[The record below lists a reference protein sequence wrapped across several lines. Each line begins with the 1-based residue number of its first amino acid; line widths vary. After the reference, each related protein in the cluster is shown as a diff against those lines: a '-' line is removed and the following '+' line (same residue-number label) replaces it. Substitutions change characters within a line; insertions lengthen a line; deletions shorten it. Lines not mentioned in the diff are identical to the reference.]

1 MLDILAITGPIYIT
15 ITIGYLTT
23 RQGIFAKPDM
33 RVFGK
38 FVFNLALPAML
49 FNAVSQRK
57 IGEIF
62 NGNYV
67 LVYLLG
73 SLLTLLLGWLWCRR
87 FAKMDGLSSTF
98 YVMGM
103 TCSNSGFVGFP
114 ILVLIMAPVA
124 GVALAMNMIVENFV
138 IIPFLLAL
146 ADRSQHKSASWLHTV
161 AESLKKLVANPLV
174 IGLVL
179 GSLFSLSGWQMPA
192 AISRVINLFALS
204 SSALSLFV
212 IGGTL
217 VGLPLK
223 GLSRHVLPI
232 TVGKLL
238 VHPLAMFV
246 VMTLLTWLG
255 LPQLDAPVRAAA
267 LLMAAM
273 PMMGTYI
280 VLAQLYG
287 KEDISAAALLIT
299 TATSFFTLSALLW
312 LLKPTLT

>member
-15 ITIGYLTT
+15 ILIGYLTT

-38 FVFNLALPAML
+38 YVFNLALPAML

-87 FAKMDGLSSTF
+87 FAKSDGLRSTF

-114 ILVLIMAPVA
+114 ILALILAPMA

-146 ADRSQHKSASWLHTV
+146 AERSQNKQRPWLQ
-161 AESLKKLVANPLV
+161 AMADSLVKLITNPLV

-179 GSLFSLSGWQMPA
+179 GSLVSLSGWQLPTPL
-192 AISRVINLFALS
+192 SRVINLFALS

-223 GLSRHVLPI
+223 GLSQQILPI

-238 VHPLAMFV
+238 LHPLAVFIA
-246 VMTLLTWLG
+246 MTILIWLG
-255 LPQLDAPVRAAA
+255 LPPLDASARTAA

-287 KEDISAAALLIT
+287 QEDISAAALLVT
-299 TATSFFTLSALLW
+299 TVISFFTLSALLW
-312 LLKPTLT
+312 FLQHTA

>member
-1 MLDILAITGPIYIT
+1 MFDILAITGPIYIT
-15 ITIGYLTT
+15 ILIGYFAT
-23 RQGIFAKPDM
+23 RQGIFAKHDM

-38 FVFNLALPAML
+38 YVFNLALPAML
-49 FNAVSQRK
+49 FNAVSQK
-57 IGEIF
+57 QISEIF
-62 NGNYV
+62 NAQYV

-73 SLLTLLLGWLWCRR
+73 SLLTLLLGWIWCRR
-87 FAKMDGLSSTF
+87 FAHLDGIHSTF

-114 ILVLIMAPVA
+114 ILVLILAPVA

-146 ADRSQHKSASWLHTV
+146 AERSQNKSRSWLQAITD
-161 AESLKKLVANPLV
+161 SLMKLVTNPLV

-179 GSLFSLSGWQMPA
+179 GSLVSLSGWQLPTP
-192 AISRVINLFALS
+192 ISRVINLFALS

-223 GLSRHVLPI
+223 GLSRQVLPI

-238 VHPLAMFV
+238 VHPLAVFA
-246 VMTLLTWLG
+246 VMACLTWLG
-255 LPQLDAPVRAAA
+255 LPQLDTSIRTAA

-287 KEDISAAALLIT
+287 QEDTSAAALLVT
-299 TATSFFTLSALLW
+299 TAVSFFSLSALLW
-312 LLKPTLT
+312 LLNRAML

>member
-15 ITIGYLTT
+15 ILIGYLTT
-23 RQGIFAKPDM
+23 RQGIFAKADM

-57 IGEIF
+57 ISEIF
-62 NGNYV
+62 NGTYV

-87 FAKMDGLSSTF
+87 FAKMDSLSSTF
-98 YVMGM
+98 HVMGM

-138 IIPFLLAL
+138 IIPLLLAL
-146 ADRSQHKSASWLHTV
+146 AERSQNKSRHWLRAV
-161 AESLKKLVANPLV
+161 GDAFVKLITNPIV
-174 IGLVL
+174 IGLVM
-179 GSLFSLSGWQMPA
+179 GSIVALSGWQLPPA
-192 AISRVINLFALS
+192 VSRVINLFALS

-223 GLSRHVLPI
+223 GLSQHVFPI
-232 TVGKLL
+232 IVGKLL
-238 VHPLAMFV
+238 LHPLAMFA
-246 VMTLLTWLG
+246 VMACLTWVG
-255 LPQLDAPVRAAA
+255 LPPLDNSMRVAA
-267 LLMAAM
+267 LLLAAM

-280 VLAQLYG
+280 VFAQLYG
-287 KEDISAAALLIT
+287 KEDISAAALLLT

-312 LLKPTLT
+312 LLKPTLS

>member
-15 ITIGYLTT
+15 ILIGYLTT
-23 RQGIFAKPDM
+23 QQGVFAKSDM

-38 FVFNLALPAML
+38 YVFNLALPAML
-49 FNAVSQRK
+49 FNAVSQRQ

-73 SLLTLLLGWLWCRR
+73 SLLTLFLGWFWCRR
-87 FAKMDGLSSTF
+87 FAKMNSITSTF

-114 ILVLIMAPVA
+114 ILVLLLAPVA

-146 ADRSQHKSASWLHTV
+146 AERSQNKSRSWLQAV
-161 AESLKKLVANPLV
+161 GVSLVKLITNPLV

-179 GSLFSLSGWQMPA
+179 GSLVSLSGWRMPE

-223 GLSRHVLPI
+223 GLSRQVLPI
-232 TVGKLL
+232 TFGKLL
-238 VHPLAMFV
+238 VHPLAVFA
-246 VMTLLTWLG
+246 VMAFLTWLG
-255 LPQLDAPVRAAA
+255 MPQMDASTRTAA

-280 VLAQLYG
+280 VLAQLYRQ
-287 KEDISAAALLIT
+287 EDISAAALLVT
-299 TATSFFTLSALLW
+299 TVISFFTLSALLW

>member
-15 ITIGYLTT
+15 IFIGYLAT

-38 FVFNLALPAML
+38 YVFNLALPAML

-62 NGNYV
+62 NGSYV

-87 FAKMDGLSSTF
+87 FAKLSGLKSTF

-114 ILVLIMAPVA
+114 ILVLLMAPVA

-146 ADRSQHKSASWLHTV
+146 ADRSQDKQRSWQR
-161 AESLKKLVANPLV
+161 AMADSLMKLITNPLV

-179 GSLFSLSGWQMPA
+179 GSLLSLSGWQLPA
-192 AISRVINLFALS
+192 TMSRVINLFALS

-223 GLSRHVLPI
+223 GLSQQVLPI
-232 TVGKLL
+232 AAGKLL
-238 VHPLAMFV
+238 VHPLAVFA
-246 VMTLLTWLG
+246 VMALLAWLG
-255 LPQLDAPVRAAA
+255 LPQLDASTRTAA

-287 KEDISAAALLIT
+287 QEDTSAAALLVT
-299 TATSFFTLSALLW
+299 TVVSFFTLSTLLW
-312 LLKPTLT
+312 LLQHTA

>member
-1 MLDILAITGPIYIT
+1 MLDILVITGPIYIT
-15 ITIGYLTT
+15 ILIGYLTT
-23 RQGIFAKPDM
+23 RQGIFAKHDM

-62 NGNYV
+62 NLNYV

-73 SLLTLLLGWLWCRR
+73 SLLTLLLGWFWCRC
-87 FAKMDGLSSTF
+87 FAKMDSITSTF

-114 ILVLIMAPVA
+114 ILVLILAPVA

-146 ADRSQHKSASWLHTV
+146 AERSQNKSRSWLQAV
-161 AESLKKLVANPLV
+161 GVSLVKLITNPLV

-179 GSLFSLSGWQMPA
+179 GSLASLSGWQLPA
-192 AISRVINLFALS
+192 TISRVINLFALS

-223 GLSRHVLPI
+223 GLSRQVLPI
-232 TVGKLL
+232 TVGKLF
-238 VHPLAMFV
+238 VHPLAVFFAMIF
-246 VMTLLTWLG
+246 LTWLG
-255 LPQLDAPVRAAA
+255 WPQMDASTRTAA

-287 KEDISAAALLIT
+287 QEDISAAALLVT
-299 TATSFFTLSALLW
+299 TVASFFTLSALLW
-312 LLKPTLT
+312 LLKPILT

>member
-1 MLDILAITGPIYIT
+1 
-15 ITIGYLTT
+15 
-23 RQGIFAKPDM
+23 
-33 RVFGK
+33 
-38 FVFNLALPAML
+38 
-49 FNAVSQRK
+49 
-57 IGEIF
+57 
-62 NGNYV
+62 
-67 LVYLLG
+67 
-73 SLLTLLLGWLWCRR
+73 
-87 FAKMDGLSSTF
+87 MDSLSSTF

-146 ADRSQHKSASWLHTV
+146 ADRSQNKSASWLHAV
-161 AESLKKLVANPLV
+161 AESLVKLITNPLV

-179 GSLFSLSGWQMPA
+179 GSLVSLSEWQMPA

-223 GLSRHVLPI
+223 GLSRQVLPI

-238 VHPLAMFV
+238 VHPLAIFV
-246 VMTLLTWLG
+246 VMAVLTWLG
-255 LPQLDAPVRAAA
+255 LPQLDASVRAAA

-312 LLKPTLT
+312 LLKPTLL

>member
-15 ITIGYLTT
+15 ILIGYLTT

-38 FVFNLALPAML
+38 YVFNLALPAML
-49 FNAVSQRK
+49 FNAVSQRQ

-73 SLLTLLLGWLWCRR
+73 LLLTLLLGWLWCRR
-87 FAKMDGLSSTF
+87 FAKMDSLGSTF

-114 ILVLIMAPVA
+114 ILVLMMAPVA

-146 ADRSQHKSASWLHTV
+146 ADRSQNKSASWLQAV
-161 AESLKKLVANPLV
+161 AESLMKLITNPLV

-179 GSLFSLSGWQMPA
+179 GSLVSLSGWQMPA

-223 GLSRHVLPI
+223 GLSQRV
-232 TVGKLL
+232 
-238 VHPLAMFV
+238 
-246 VMTLLTWLG
+246 
-255 LPQLDAPVRAAA
+255 LPQLDESTRTAA
-267 LLMAAM
+267 LLMSAM

-287 KEDISAAALLIT
+287 KEDISAAALLMT
-299 TATSFFTLSALLW
+299 TAASFFTLSALLW
-312 LLKPTLT
+312 VLKPTLT